1 MKIGKGDKLMIVKI
15 HPAEKPKPYRD
26 LLLTLLVRAWLP
38 ELTAALLPEGDGTSG
53 ENGEGRRL

>member
-1 MKIGKGDKLMIVKI
+1 MIVKI

-38 ELTAALLPEGDGTSG
+38 ELTAELLPEGDNAPG
-53 ENGEGRRL
+53 EKGETGGR